1 MGFFNLLV
9 TVTGHAS
16 AADISTTTRPF
27 FACPS
32 VPAISTRVWWTTR
45 NSPACAASTGRPET
59 YQAPKKGHR
68 STPKS
73 WFWTVDPLRRPHSS
87 DSSSEPPTGVRR
99 IAFLPSLISNSAPGS
114 RPSIA
119 VYALPT
125 RRLPLP
131 CTVAT

>member
-45 NSPACAASTGRPET
+45 SNPSSIALIGRQET
-59 YQAPKKGHR
+59 VQTSKKGHR
-68 STPKS
+68 STPK
-73 WFWTVDPLRRPHSS
+73 F
-87 DSSSEPPTGVRR
+87 
-99 IAFLPSLISNSAPGS
+99 
-114 RPSIA
+114 
-119 VYALPT
+119 
-125 RRLPLP
+125 
-131 CTVAT
+131 